1 MSFSQIVPEHI
12 QHIPPYKSENPAE
25 QVERKLGVPVVQ
37 LGMNENPFGPSP
49 KAVQAARAYLEKIAP
64 YPDDSAYLLRK
75 RLASHYQ
82 ISMDEIIVSAGSSD
96 ILAMTYDALHS
107 PEAEVL
113 TGEASFIVFYQLA
126 VIFIMTLVLSPM
138 KEYAFDQM

>member
-49 KAVQAARAYLEKIAP
+49 KAVQAARAVWRPPAGQGRGPDAADLVRPRSDRAGPSSAP
-64 YPDDSAYLLRK
+64 TPQERVG
-75 RLASHYQ
+75 
-82 ISMDEIIVSAGSSD
+82 M
-96 ILAMTYDALHS
+96 ALHVRN
-107 PEAEVL
+107 EV
-113 TGEASFIVFYQLA
+113 
-126 VIFIMTLVLSPM
+126 
-138 KEYAFDQM
+138 